1 MYFLSSSIIRYEK
14 SDKPD
19 TQTTQLTMSLA
30 QRTINSLTL
39 KVPVG
44 DVARTSAAVA
54 RLLDDEELYRR
65 LVANDLDVVRD
76 KSVSRRIKQV
86 ESLYNSLVAQW
97 FSGE

>member
-1 MYFLSSSIIRYEK
+1 
-14 SDKPD
+14 
-19 TQTTQLTMSLA
+19 MSLA
-30 QRTINSLTL
+30 QRTINSLSL
-39 KVPVG
+39 KVLVG

-65 LVANDLDVVRD
+65 LVANGLDVVRD
-76 KSVSRRIKQV
+76 KSVSRRIEQV